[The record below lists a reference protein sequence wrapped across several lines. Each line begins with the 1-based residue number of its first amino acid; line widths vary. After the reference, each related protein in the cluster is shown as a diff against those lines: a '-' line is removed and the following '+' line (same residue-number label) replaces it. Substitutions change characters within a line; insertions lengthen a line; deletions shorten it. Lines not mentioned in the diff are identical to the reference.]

1 MGIVVGSVCHV
12 PTTFAC
18 ARALGAIPAS
28 AAKTKRAANAI
39 CGAIIREV
47 PRSNSRRELLEI
59 GCTERYLLGMKF
71 S

>member
-39 CGAIIREV
+39 CGAIIR
-47 PRSNSRRELLEI
+47 
-59 GCTERYLLGMKF
+59 
-71 S
+71 